1 LGGFDMTNDRQDLDK
16 SLIQVIADSGVLDLA
31 ESLAEGQLDIMLA
44 DGPLKDVPF
53 FGTLVKLWKAGPQI
67 RDWIFARKLG
77 RFLKPF
83 ATLPE
88 KERKQFAQKFDE
100 HPDERKRLGEHLM
113 IVLDRLDDLD
123 KPELLARAFLAYL
136 RGSYDFETLRR
147 LSLAIERC
155 FHPDLLALQPKGPPT
170 EYSQTT
176 ALNLAACGLVE
187 IAAVPSI
194 RGAGAQNQYATTDL
208 GDTFL
213 RVVLRR

>member
-1 LGGFDMTNDRQDLDK
+1 MTSDRQDLEK

-31 ESLAEGQLDIMLA
+31 ESLAEGQLDSLLT
-44 DGPLKDVPF
+44 DGPLKDMPF

-67 RDWIFARKLG
+67 RDWIFAKKLG
-77 RFLKPF
+77 CFLKPF
-83 ATLPE
+83 STLSE
-88 KERKQFAQKFDE
+88 AEREQFARKFDE
-100 HPDERKRLGEHLM
+100 HPDECKRLGEHLM

-123 KPELLARAFLAYL
+123 KPELLARSFLAYL

-170 EYSQTT
+170 QYSQATV
-176 ALNLAACGLVE
+176 LNLAACGLVE
-187 IAAVPSI
+187 IAAMPSI
-194 RGAGAQNQYATTDL
+194 RGAGAENRYATTDL

-213 RVVLRR
+213 RVVLKR